1 MENLLKFIIEAYL
14 PLVPVLLIIGYIM
27 KKSKKVKDT
36 SIPWMLCLTG
46 IVFALFITLATANLS
61 TWQNAVGEIT
71 QGIIQGI
78 LVTGGAV
85 LASQLHIQK
94 QKANE
99 AKAALSGNK
108 EEKKGE

>member
-14 PLVPVLLIIGYIM
+14 PLIPVLLVVGYIM
-27 KKSKKVKDT
+27 KKSAKVKDT
-36 SIPWMLCLTG
+36 SIPWALCLTG
-46 IVFALFITLATANLS
+46 IVFALLITLATANLS

-71 QGIIQGI
+71 KGIMQGI

-85 LASQLHIQK
+85 LASQLYIQK
-94 QKANE
+94 CKANE
-99 AKAALSGNK
+99 AKAALSENK

>member
-1 MENLLKFIIEAYL
+1 METLLQYL
-14 PLVPVLLIIGYIM
+14 IKLILEKYLILIAVLLFLGYIM
-27 KKSKKVKDT
+27 KKSAKIKDT
-36 SIPWMLCLTG
+36 SIPWMLCLIG

-85 LASQLHIQK
+85 LASQLVIQK
-94 QKANE
+94 RKANE
-99 AKAALSGNK
+99 EK
-108 EEKKGE
+108 EGK